1 MKWWTNVLSNK
12 KACYS
17 CSRIFHRYHFN
28 MPNINILYFVHVHVW
43 RLREILQK
51 FSNDCS
57 WQVAKHV
64 NKIDNQLQ
72 LSVHIQHNTNHV
84 NYQITH
90 RLTDCFIIIR
100 ADCLLS
106 LIIWHINSS
115 KLFCCKWHIFDMMY
129 AVLVFHSQ
137 KCQFLKVTTKKSP
150 LMVLLTSIV
159 IYMRMLT
166 QLRI

>member
-1 MKWWTNVLSNK
+1 MFYPIRKHVTPAVEFS
-12 KACYS
+12 
-17 CSRIFHRYHFN
+17 ID
-28 MPNINILYFVHVHVW
+28 IILICQTSTFCILFMYMNED
-43 RLREILQK
+43 LGEILQK

-115 KLFCCKWHIFDMMY
+115 KLFYCKWHIFDMMY